1 MKVVKYDNSKI
12 LVAKHNIYLSLN
24 SYVLCCLL
32 RIPLYILLVVRA
44 IQMELSSARTVLISR
59 GKEKRKYP
67 KIFTQK
73 IYISILL
80 ALYWL
85 SVQVLALKQ
94 ATTNLR
100 GPQSESCN
108 GQYRLGWLC
117 SRFFQKGGERTELSV
132 SLTLQKQRT

>member
-32 RIPLYILLVVRA
+32 RILLYILLVVRA

-59 GKEKRKYP
+59 GKEKGKYP

-73 IYISILL
+73 IHTSILL
-80 ALYWL
+80 TLYWL
-85 SVQVLALKQ
+85 SIQVLAVRQ
-94 ATTNLR
+94 VTSHHESE
-100 GPQSESCN
+100 GSSES
-108 GQYRLGWLC
+108 
-117 SRFFQKGGERTELSV
+117 K
-132 SLTLQKQRT
+132 LQWTI